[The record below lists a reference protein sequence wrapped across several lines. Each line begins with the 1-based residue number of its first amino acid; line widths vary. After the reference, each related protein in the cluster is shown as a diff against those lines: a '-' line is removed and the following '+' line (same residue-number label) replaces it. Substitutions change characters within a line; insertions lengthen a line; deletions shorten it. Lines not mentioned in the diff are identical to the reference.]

1 MYVKRGTSPKRPHN
15 QIGELDISSAFDLG
29 YCVVATCTAPVY
41 RPRADANSG
50 EHVTAPNEAL
60 RASRRSSSRGR
71 ALLLQM
77 AYIDARAGEQV
88 PLLHPIPT
96 WSFLYADS
104 SARDELAA
112 HARRGATAEAEWRRT

>member
-1 MYVKRGTSPKRPHN
+1 
-15 QIGELDISSAFDLG
+15 
-29 YCVVATCTAPVY
+29 
-41 RPRADANSG
+41 
-50 EHVTAPNEAL
+50 
-60 RASRRSSSRGR
+60 
-71 ALLLQM
+71 M

-96 WSFLYADS
+96 RSFLYADS

>member
-1 MYVKRGTSPKRPHN
+1 M
-15 QIGELDISSAFDLG
+15 
-29 YCVVATCTAPVY
+29 
-41 RPRADANSG
+41 
-50 EHVTAPNEAL
+50 TAPNEAL

-96 WSFLYADS
+96 RSFLYADS